1 MFSLLDEPWIK
12 AVDAEGNQVMVG
24 IRDVFDGSNEISF
37 IQGDS
42 PAQNYAVMRL
52 LLAIFW
58 RAHHPDTEVDP
69 GEAFNHAEWFEDLRE
84 QLQDSGR
91 DEAVLNYLKNY
102 EDRFDLVDAERPF
115 MQVAD
120 LHVSSGEV
128 KHVSTI
134 VPESQDSYFSMRAG
148 VERDSLS
155 MAEAARWLVYVQ
167 AYDYSG
173 IKSGAVGDSRVKGG
187 KGYPIGTGWSGM
199 TGGTLVVGENL
210 LDTLIL
216 NTPKETILSVEDRP
230 VWERNP
236 DGPDQRST
244 VGESPFPQ
252 GAADLATWQSRRVRL
267 HVEDD
272 RVCGVVVSNGDRIPD
287 GGANIFGDPM
297 TPYRY
302 STNKSKKGKDVYYPR
317 PYDVDRT
324 MWKAF
329 DALVVA
335 ETDDGFSGKDKAP
348 KRPKTLDSLALLA
361 REVDG
366 VPPVLN
372 LELVSIEYGR
382 QDSSVTT
389 TYAAQMSMP
398 VNVLMEGSED
408 LRIQVREAVSVATK
422 AAEELGWFVDNLGL
436 AAGGCYKSKDEV
448 RKRKLARKVATD
460 RVLAALEP
468 RFNTWLREL
477 AELTAEQASEPNE
490 DLDERVTNWQ
500 KVVRDAIDVQAKIAL
515 RGAGPRAFV
524 GRVLDQSKEAKGRV
538 VSAYDYYQRLQ
549 WALDK
554 TLPRTRSD
562 KGKANQDDMKEN
574 AS

>member
-1 MFSLLDEPWIK
+1 MFSLLNNPWIK
-12 AVDAEGNQVMVG
+12 AVDAKGNQVEVG
-24 IRDVFDGSNEISF
+24 IRNVFDGSNEISF

-42 PAQNYAVMRL
+42 PAQNYAVTRL

-69 GEAFNHAEWFEDLRE
+69 GEAFDHAEWFEGLRE
-84 QLQDSGR
+84 QLQNTGKD
-91 DEAVLNYLKNY
+91 DAVLEYLKDY

-134 VPESQDSYFSMRAG
+134 VPESQDPYFSMRAG
-148 VERDSLS
+148 VDRDSLS
-155 MAEAARWLVYVQ
+155 LAEAARWLVYVQ

-216 NTPKETILSVEDRP
+216 NTPKEAILSAEDRP
-230 VWERNP
+230 VWERYP
-236 DGPDQRST
+236 DGTDERST

-267 HVEDD
+267 HVEGD
-272 RVCGVVVSNGDRIPD
+272 RVCGVVVANGDRIPD
-287 GGANIFGDPM
+287 AGANVYGDPM

-324 MWKAF
+324 MWKALN
-329 DALVVA
+329 ALVVA
-335 ETDDGFSGKDKAP
+335 ETDGGFSGKDKAP
-348 KRPKTLDSLALLA
+348 KRPKNLDSLALLA
-361 REVDG
+361 QEVDG

-372 LELVSIEYGR
+372 LELVSVEYGP
-382 QDSSVTT
+382 QSSSVAT
-389 TYAAQMSMP
+389 TYSSQISMP
-398 VNVLMEGSED
+398 VIVLMEGSEY
-408 LRIQVREAVSVATK
+408 LRWQVREAAAITTK
-422 AAEELGWFVDNLGL
+422 AAAALGQFVGNLGL
-436 AAGGCYKSKDEV
+436 AAGGDYEFG
-448 RKRKLARKVATD
+448 AAATD
-460 RVLAALEP
+460 RVLAELEP
-468 RFNTWLREL
+468 RFNMWLLKL
-477 AELTAEQASEPNE
+477 AGFTTEQAGEPNE
-490 DLDERVTNWQ
+490 NLVERMANWQ
-500 KVVRDAIDVQAKIAL
+500 MTVRDAIDVQAKIIL

-524 GRVLDQSKEAKGRV
+524 GRVLDQSEDSKGRV

-549 WALDK
+549 WALDRN
-554 TLPRTRSD
+554 LPRTRRD
-562 KGKANQDDMKEN
+562 KRKSNQDETKEN

>member
-1 MFSLLDEPWIK
+1 MFSLLDKPWIK
-12 AVDAEGNQVMVG
+12 AVDAEGNQVVVG
-24 IRDVFDGSNEISF
+24 IRDVFDGSKEISF

-42 PAQNYAVMRL
+42 PAQNYAVTRL

-91 DEAVLNYLKNY
+91 DDAVLQYLKGY
-102 EDRFDLVDAERPF
+102 EERFDLVDAERPF

-120 LHVSSGEV
+120 LCVSSGEV

-134 VPESQDSYFSMRAG
+134 VPESQDPYFSMRAG

-155 MAEAARWLVYVQ
+155 LAEAARWLVYVQ

-187 KGYPIGTGWSGM
+187 KGYPIGAGWSGM

-216 NTPKETILSVEDRP
+216 NTPKEALLSVEDRP

-236 DGPDQRST
+236 DGPDQRSA

-267 HVEDD
+267 HFNGG
-272 RVCGVVVSNGDRIPD
+272 RVTGVVVGIGDPVPD
-287 GGANIFGDPM
+287 AGANVFGDPM

-361 REVDG
+361 REVEDI
-366 VPPVLN
+366 PPVLN
-372 LELVSIEYGR
+372 LELVSIEYGP
-382 QDSSVTT
+382 QASSVAT
-389 TYAAQMSMP
+389 TYASQMSMP
-398 VNVLMEGSED
+398 VIVLMEGAKN
-408 LRIQVREAVSVATK
+408 LRFHVREAVAATTK
-422 AAEELGWFVDNLGL
+422 AAVALGQFVGNLGL
-436 AAGGCYKSKDEV
+436 ASGGDYQFGV
-448 RKRKLARKVATD
+448 AATD
-460 RVLAALEP
+460 RVLAELEP
-468 RFNTWLREL
+468 RFNTWLRGL
-477 AELTAEQASEPNE
+477 ADLTAEQTSGPNE
-490 DLDERVTNWQ
+490 NLDERMTNWQ
-500 KVVRDAIDVQAKIAL
+500 KTVRDAIDGQAKIAL

-524 GRVLDQSKEAKGRV
+524 GRVLDQSEGSKGRV

-549 WALDK
+549 WVLDK
-554 TLPRTRSD
+554 NLPRTHSD
-562 KGKANQDDMKEN
+562 KGKANQDNMKEN

>member
-12 AVDAEGNQVMVG
+12 AVDAEGNQVVVG
-24 IRDVFDGSNEISF
+24 IRDVFDGSKEISF

-42 PAQNYAVMRL
+42 PAQNYAVTRL

-91 DEAVLNYLKNY
+91 DDAVLQYLKGY

-120 LHVSSGEV
+120 LCVSSGEV

-134 VPESQDSYFSMRAG
+134 VPESQDPYFSMRAG

-155 MAEAARWLVYVQ
+155 LAEAARWLVYVQ

-173 IKSGAVGDSRVKGG
+173 IKSGVVGDSRVKGG

-216 NTPKETILSVEDRP
+216 NTPKEALLSVEDRP

-267 HVEDD
+267 HFNGG
-272 RVCGVVVSNGDRIPD
+272 RVTGVVVGIGDPVPD
-287 GGANIFGDPM
+287 AGANVFGDPM

-361 REVDG
+361 REVEDI
-366 VPPVLN
+366 PPVLN
-372 LELVSIEYGR
+372 LELVSIEYGP
-382 QDSSVTT
+382 QASSVAT
-389 TYAAQMSMP
+389 TYASQMSMP
-398 VNVLMEGSED
+398 VIVLMEGSKN
-408 LRIQVREAVSVATK
+408 LRFHVREAVAATTK
-422 AAEELGWFVDNLGL
+422 AAVALGQFVGNLGL
-436 AAGGCYKSKDEV
+436 ASGGDYQFGV
-448 RKRKLARKVATD
+448 AATD
-460 RVLAALEP
+460 RVLAELEP
-468 RFNTWLREL
+468 RFNTWLRGL
-477 AELTAEQASEPNE
+477 ADLTAEQASGSNE
-490 DLDERVTNWQ
+490 NLDERMTNWQ
-500 KVVRDAIDVQAKIAL
+500 KTVRDAIDVQAKIAL

-524 GRVLDQSKEAKGRV
+524 GRVLDQSEESKGRV

-549 WALDK
+549 WVLDK
-554 TLPRTRSD
+554 NLPRTHSD
-562 KGKANQDDMKEN
+562 KGKANQDNMKEN

>member
-1 MFSLLDEPWIK
+1 MFSLLDKPWIK
-12 AVDAEGNQVMVG
+12 AVDAEGNQVVVG
-24 IRDVFDGSNEISF
+24 IRDVFDGSKEISF

-42 PAQNYAVMRL
+42 PAQNYAVTRL

-91 DEAVLNYLKNY
+91 DDAVLQYLKGY

-120 LHVSSGEV
+120 LCVSSGEV

-134 VPESQDSYFSMRAG
+134 VPESQDPYFSMRAG

-155 MAEAARWLVYVQ
+155 LAEAARWLVYVQ

-187 KGYPIGTGWSGM
+187 KGYPIGAGWSGM

-216 NTPKETILSVEDRP
+216 NTPKEALLSVEDRP

-236 DGPDQRST
+236 DGPDQRSA

-267 HVEDD
+267 HFNGG
-272 RVCGVVVSNGDRIPD
+272 RVTGVVVGIGDPVPD
-287 GGANIFGDPM
+287 AGANVFGDPM

-361 REVDG
+361 REVEDI
-366 VPPVLN
+366 PPVLN
-372 LELVSIEYGR
+372 LELVSIEYGP
-382 QDSSVTT
+382 QASSVAT
-389 TYAAQMSMP
+389 TYASQMSMP
-398 VNVLMEGSED
+398 VIVLMEGAKN
-408 LRIQVREAVSVATK
+408 LRFHVREAVAATTK
-422 AAEELGWFVDNLGL
+422 AAVALGQFVGNLGL
-436 AAGGCYKSKDEV
+436 ASGGDYQFGV
-448 RKRKLARKVATD
+448 AATD
-460 RVLAALEP
+460 RVLAELEP
-468 RFNTWLREL
+468 RFNTWLRGL
-477 AELTAEQASEPNE
+477 ADLTAEQTSGPNE
-490 DLDERVTNWQ
+490 NLDERMTNWQ
-500 KVVRDAIDVQAKIAL
+500 KTVRDAIDGQAKIAL

-524 GRVLDQSKEAKGRV
+524 GRVLDQSEGSKGRV

-549 WALDK
+549 WVLDK
-554 TLPRTRSD
+554 NLPRTHSD
-562 KGKANQDDMKEN
+562 KGKANQDNMKEN

>member
-42 PAQNYAVMRL
+42 PAQNYAVTRL

-69 GEAFNHAEWFEDLRE
+69 GEAFNHAEWFEGLRE
-84 QLQDSGR
+84 HLQNSGR
-91 DEAVLNYLKNY
+91 DEAVLSYLKNY

-134 VPESQDSYFSMRAG
+134 VPESQDPYFSMRAG

-187 KGYPIGTGWSGM
+187 KGYPIGMGWSGM

-216 NTPKETILSVEDRP
+216 NTPKEAILSVEDRP
-230 VWERNP
+230 VWERHP
-236 DGPDQRST
+236 DGPDERLT
-244 VGESPFPQ
+244 VGEPPFPQ

-267 HVEDD
+267 HVEDG
-272 RVCGVVVSNGDRIPD
+272 RVCGVVVSNGDGIPD
-287 GGANIFGDPM
+287 AGANVFGDPM

-302 STNKSKKGKDVYYPR
+302 SANKSKKGKDVYYPR

-335 ETDDGFSGKDKAP
+335 ETDGGYSGKDKAP

-361 REVDG
+361 QEVDG
-366 VPPVLN
+366 IPPVLN
-372 LELVSIEYGR
+372 LELVSIEYGP
-382 QDSSVTT
+382 QASSVAT

-398 VNVLMEGSED
+398 VIVLMEGSED
-408 LRIQVREAVSVATK
+408 LRIQVREAAAVTTK
-422 AAEELGWFVDNLGL
+422 AAVALGQFVGNLGL
-436 AAGGCYKSKDEV
+436 AAGSDYQFGV
-448 RKRKLARKVATD
+448 AATD

-477 AELTAEQASEPNE
+477 AELTAEQASKPNE

-524 GRVLDQSKEAKGRV
+524 GRVLDQSEESKGRV

-554 TLPRTRSD
+554 TLPRTHSD

>member
-12 AVDAEGNQVMVG
+12 AVDAEGNQVVIG

-42 PAQNYAVMRL
+42 PAQNYAVTRL

-69 GEAFNHAEWFEDLRE
+69 GEAFDHAEWFEDLRD
-84 QLQDSGR
+84 QLQDSGK
-91 DEAVLNYLKNY
+91 DDAVLGYLKNY
-102 EDRFDLVDAERPF
+102 ADHFDLVGAKHPF

-120 LHVSSGEV
+120 LHVSSGEI

-134 VPESQDSYFSMRAG
+134 VPESQDPYFSMRAG
-148 VERDSLS
+148 IERDSLS
-155 MAEAARWLVYVQ
+155 LAEAARWLVYVQ

-216 NTPKETILSVEDRP
+216 NTPKEALLSVEDRP

-236 DGPDQRST
+236 YGPDKRST

-272 RVCGVVVSNGDRIPD
+272 RVCGVVVSNGDGIPD
-287 GGANIFGDPM
+287 AGANAFGDPM

-335 ETDDGFSGKDKAP
+335 ETDGGFSGKDKAP
-348 KRPKTLDSLALLA
+348 KRPKILDNLALLA
-361 REVDG
+361 QEVEV

-372 LELVSIEYGR
+372 LELVSIEYGP
-382 QDSSVTT
+382 QASSVAT
-389 TYAAQMSMP
+389 TYASQMSLP
-398 VNVLMEGSED
+398 VIVLMEGSED
-408 LRIQVREAVSVATK
+408 LRIQVREAAAVTTK
-422 AAEELGWFVDNLGL
+422 AAVALGQFVGNLGL
-436 AAGGCYKSKDEV
+436 AAGGDYEFGS
-448 RKRKLARKVATD
+448 AATD
-460 RVLAALEP
+460 RALAELEP
-468 RFNTWLREL
+468 QFNTWLRRL
-477 AELTAEQASEPNE
+477 ADLTAEQASTPNE
-490 DLDERVTNWQ
+490 SLGERMANWQ
-500 KVVRDAIDVQAKIAL
+500 KTVRDVIDVQAKIAL

-524 GRVLDQSKEAKGRV
+524 GRVLDQSEESKGRV

-549 WALDK
+549 RTLDK
-554 TLPRTRSD
+554 NLPRTCRD
-562 KGKANQDDMKEN
+562 KGKINQNEMKEN

>member
-12 AVDAEGNQVMVG
+12 AVDAEGNQVVIG

-42 PAQNYAVMRL
+42 PAQNYAVTRL

-69 GEAFNHAEWFEDLRE
+69 GEAFDHAEWFEDLRD
-84 QLQDSGR
+84 QLQDSGK
-91 DEAVLNYLKNY
+91 DDAVLGYLKNY
-102 EDRFDLVDAERPF
+102 ADRFDLVGVKHPF

-120 LHVSSGEV
+120 LHVSSGEI

-134 VPESQDSYFSMRAG
+134 VPESQDHYFSMRAG

-155 MAEAARWLVYVQ
+155 LAEAARWLVYVQ

-173 IKSGAVGDSRVKGG
+173 IKSGVVGDSRVKGG

-210 LDTLIL
+210 LDTLLL
-216 NTPKETILSVEDRP
+216 NTPKEAILSAEDRP

-236 DGPDQRST
+236 DGPDERLT

-272 RVCGVVVSNGDRIPD
+272 RVCGVVVSNGDRIPEA
-287 GGANIFGDPM
+287 GANIFGDPM

-335 ETDDGFSGKDKAP
+335 ETDGGFSGKDKAP
-348 KRPKTLDSLALLA
+348 KRPKILDNLALLA
-361 REVDG
+361 QEVEG

-372 LELVSIEYGR
+372 LELVSIEYGP
-382 QDSSVTT
+382 QASSVAT
-389 TYAAQMSMP
+389 TYASQMSLP
-398 VNVLMEGSED
+398 VIVLMEGSED
-408 LRIQVREAVSVATK
+408 LRIQVREAAAVTTK
-422 AAEELGWFVDNLGL
+422 AAVALGQFVGNLGL
-436 AAGGCYKSKDEV
+436 AAGGDYEFGS
-448 RKRKLARKVATD
+448 AATD
-460 RVLAALEP
+460 RALAELEP
-468 RFNTWLREL
+468 RFNTWLRRL
-477 AELTAEQASEPNE
+477 ADLTAEQASKPNE
-490 DLDERVTNWQ
+490 SLGERMANWQ
-500 KVVRDAIDVQAKIAL
+500 KTVRDVIDIQAKIAL

-524 GRVLDQSKEAKGRV
+524 GRVLDQSEESKGRV

-549 WALDK
+549 RALDK
-554 TLPRTRSD
+554 NLPRTCRD
-562 KGKANQDDMKEN
+562 KGKINQNEMKEN